1 MCHQNKAT
9 FPNLNVH
16 SLYLKIFT
24 LVDMTNP
31 EGTNITEILILD
43 TEINQNS
50 KFEML
55 PCFDDTREVFL

>member
-1 MCHQNKAT
+1 
-9 FPNLNVH
+9 
-16 SLYLKIFT
+16 
-24 LVDMTNP
+24 MTNP

-55 PCFDDTREVFL
+55 DLLKLKFIWRSAFW